1 MPEGR
6 CPEPF
11 APSELEGPSSDVPRV
26 RSART
31 VSVFTIPTNRSFA
44 DALVAGLIAR
54 YGRDPLSL
62 ARGRILLPNN
72 RAVRSITDAFVRASG
87 SGLVLPRLIPI
98 GDSELAERI
107 GGALD
112 PADLDDPV
120 RPAVDP
126 LQRLLA
132 LAKLVRRDGESA
144 AEAMRMA
151 ADLART
157 LDALLIE
164 EIEPVQLAQAAADAP
179 ELAGHWQVSLDRIR
193 AILEQWPRRLEEL
206 GRVDLAERRSI
217 LLRRLAKR
225 WASEPPSGFTVAA
238 GITTAAPAI
247 ATLLARVAVL
257 PEGMV
262 VLPGLSLAGLA
273 PDAEWEAL
281 GPDEHGRGEHSH
293 PQYHLKLLLDRM
305 GVAREEVRLWPR
317 LGIAASP
324 PQRSRAVANAMSL
337 AEFSEKWID
346 LKPAERRLS
355 GIHAAVLPDAA
366 AEGQAVA
373 LAIRRALEEPG
384 RTVAL
389 VTPDRVLAGRVSAL
403 LGRWGIEA
411 DDSAGRSLSELVSGT
426 LLLGIAAAM
435 AEELAPVPLLA
446 VLKHPLV
453 GGEEAERLRWLDDV
467 RLLDLALRGP
477 RPAVGLAGLDRH
489 FASKENDSKLNG
501 CLAAWQ
507 RVRPK
512 LILLDGHSSE
522 PLSLVEF
529 VAKLTAAVEG
539 LAGDSAWRRHDGRM
553 AAELLASMQASPEAA
568 QFEVAPED
576 WTPILRQLLEGQS
589 VRPPYGGHPRVFIW
603 GLLEARLQQ
612 ADVMILGGLNEG
624 AWPALPQPDP
634 WLAPKIRAN
643 LGLPGLE
650 FRTGLSAHDFA
661 SALGAPQVLITRA
674 KRDGRS
680 PTVASRF
687 WLRLEAMT
695 GGIPRDLPLERL
707 TAALHD
713 PGLPKPVER
722 PAPGASADQRPK
734 EIWVT
739 QVDRLK
745 ADPFAFYASA
755 ILKLRPLDPV
765 DADYSARWKGDEVH
779 KVFEAWLK
787 HDDCNPDR
795 LRTRAEQL
803 LAGEAV
809 HPMLRALWSPRLLEA
824 IDWIA
829 ERERVNQ
836 AEGRK
841 PLEAEISGETPLAG
855 ILVHGRADRIDRLSD
870 GGLAIV
876 DYKTGRPPAKK
887 AIEAGFALQLGL
899 LGLIGRAG
907 GFEGVTGEPEA
918 FEYWSLIRDRGGFG
932 KCVRAD
938 KDLKE
943 GEFLDR
949 AYRSFADVAVKW
961 LSGDEPFTAK
971 LNPAYAPYGDYD
983 QLMRLEEWYGRG

>member
-1 MPEGR
+1 MPEAAER
-6 CPEPF
+6 
-11 APSELEGPSSDVPRV
+11 
-26 RSART
+26 ARHPA
-31 VSVFTIPTNRSFA
+31 VFTIPTNRSFA

-72 RAVRSITDAFVRASG
+72 RAVRSITGAFVRASG

-98 GDSELAERI
+98 GDPELDERV

-120 RPAVDP
+120 PPAVDP

-132 LAKLVRRDGESA
+132 LAELVRSDGESA

-164 EIEPVQLAQAAADAP
+164 EIEPSRLAEAATDAP
-179 ELAGHWQVSLDRIR
+179 ELGGHWQISLDRLR
-193 AILEQWPRRLEEL
+193 AILEQWPRRLWEL
-206 GRVDLAERRSI
+206 GRIDLAERRNM

-225 WASEPPSGFTVAA
+225 WAGEPPAGFTVAA

-247 ATLLARVAVL
+247 AALLARVATL

-262 VLPGLSLAGLA
+262 VLPGLSLAA
-273 PDAEWEAL
+273 VMPDEEWDAL
-281 GPDEHGRGEHSH
+281 GPDEDGRGEHSH
-293 PQYHLKLLLDRM
+293 PQYHLKLLLDRI

-324 PQRSRAVANAMSL
+324 PQRARAVSNAMTS
-337 AEFSEKWID
+337 AEFSEKWIE
-346 LKPAERRLS
+346 LKPADRRLS

-366 AEGQAVA
+366 AEAQAVA
-373 LAIRRALEEPG
+373 LSIRQTLEEPG

-389 VTPDRVLAGRVSAL
+389 VTPDRVLARRVSAL

-411 DDSAGRSLSELVSGT
+411 DDSAGRSLSELPSGT

-446 VLKHPLV
+446 LLKHPLV
-453 GGEEAERLRWLDDV
+453 GGDEAERLRWLDDV

-477 RPAVGLAGLDRH
+477 RPAGGLAGLDRH
-489 FASKENDSKLNG
+489 FAAKEDEPKLKG

-507 RVRPK
+507 RIRPRVEV
-512 LILLDGHSSE
+512 LDGHARE
-522 PLSLVEF
+522 PLPLALFVVKF
-529 VAKLTAAVEG
+529 VAGAEA
-539 LAGDSAWRRHDGRM
+539 LAGDSAWRGQDGRL
-553 AAELLASMQASPEAA
+553 AADLIAEIEASPEAA
-568 QFEVAPED
+568 EFKVSPED
-576 WTPILRQLLEGQS
+576 WLPILRQLLEGQS
-589 VRPPYGGHPRVFIW
+589 VRPAYGGHPRVFIW

-624 AWPALPQPDP
+624 VWPALPQPDP

-650 FRTGLSAHDFA
+650 YRIGLSAHDFA
-661 SALGAPQVLITRA
+661 SALGAPRVLITRA
-674 KRDGRS
+674 RRDGRS

-695 GGIPRDLPLERL
+695 GGIPRDIPLERL
-707 TAALHD
+707 TAALDD
-713 PGLPKPVER
+713 PGPPNPVER
-722 PAPGASADQRPK
+722 PAPVASAEQRPK

-755 ILKLRPLDPV
+755 ILKLRQLDPA

-787 HDDCNPDR
+787 QDDCNPGR
-795 LRTRAEQL
+795 LRARAEQL
-803 LAGEAV
+803 LASEAI

-824 IDWIA
+824 IDWIT
-829 ERERVNQ
+829 ERERANQ

-855 ILVHGRADRIDRLSD
+855 ILVHGRADRIDRLGD

-876 DYKTGRPPAKK
+876 DYKTGKPPAKK

-907 GFEGVTGEPEA
+907 GFEGVTGEPEV
-918 FEYWSLIRDRGGFG
+918 FEYWSLIRDRGSFG

-938 KDLKE
+938 KEMEE

-949 AYRSFADVAVKW
+949 AYRSFADAAAKW

>member
-1 MPEGR
+1 MPEAAER
-6 CPEPF
+6 
-11 APSELEGPSSDVPRV
+11 
-26 RSART
+26 ARHPA
-31 VSVFTIPTNRSFA
+31 VFTIPTNRSFA
-44 DALVAGLIAR
+44 DSLVAGLIAR

-87 SGLVLPRLIPI
+87 TGLVLPRLIPI
-98 GDSELAERI
+98 GDPELDERI

-112 PADLDDPV
+112 PVDLDDPV
-120 RPAVDP
+120 PPAVDP

-132 LAKLVRRDGESA
+132 LAELVRSDGESA

-164 EIEPVQLAQAAADAP
+164 EIEPATLAEAAADAP
-179 ELAGHWQVSLDRIR
+179 ELAGHWQISLDRLR
-193 AILEQWPRRLEEL
+193 AILEQWPTRLKAL
-206 GRVDLAERRSI
+206 GRIDVAERRNM

-225 WASEPPSGFTVAA
+225 WAGEPPAGFTVAA

-247 ATLLARVAVL
+247 AALLARVATL

-262 VLPGLSLAGLA
+262 VLPGLSLAA
-273 PDAEWEAL
+273 VMPEEEWDAL
-281 GPDEHGRGEHSH
+281 GPDEDGRGEHSH
-293 PQYHLKLLLDRM
+293 PQYHLKLLLDRI
-305 GVAREEVRLWPR
+305 GVARAEVRLWPR
-317 LGIAASP
+317 LGIAAST
-324 PQRSRAVANAMSL
+324 PQRARAVSNAMTS
-337 AEFSEKWID
+337 AEFSEKWIE
-346 LKPAERRLS
+346 LKPADRRLS

-366 AEGQAVA
+366 AEAQAVA
-373 LAIRRALEEPG
+373 LAIRQTLEEPG
-384 RTVAL
+384 RIVAL
-389 VTPDRVLAGRVSAL
+389 VTPDRVLARRVSAL

-411 DDSAGRSLSELVSGT
+411 DDSAGRSLSELPSGT

-446 VLKHPLV
+446 LLKHPLV
-453 GGEEAERLRWLDDV
+453 GGDEAERLKWLDHV

-477 RPAVGLAGLDRH
+477 RPAGGLAGLDRH
-489 FASKENDSKLNG
+489 FAAKEDEPKLKG

-507 RVRPK
+507 RIRPRVEA
-512 LILLDGHSSE
+512 LGGHGQE
-522 PLSLVEF
+522 PLPLALF
-529 VAKLTAAVEG
+529 VAKLVAGAEA
-539 LAGDSAWRRHDGRM
+539 LAGQSAWRGQAGRL
-553 AAELLASMQASPEAA
+553 AADLLAAIQASPEAA
-568 QFEVAPED
+568 QFKLSPED
-576 WTPILRQLLEGQS
+576 WLPILRQLLEGQS

-624 AWPALPQPDP
+624 VWPALPKPDP

-650 FRTGLSAHDFA
+650 YRIGLSAHDFA
-661 SALGAPQVLITRA
+661 SALGAPKVLITRA
-674 KRDGRS
+674 RRDGRS

-695 GGIPRDLPLERL
+695 EGGIPHDTALERL
-707 TAALHD
+707 TAALDD
-713 PGLPKPVER
+713 PGPPKPVGR
-722 PAPGASADQRPK
+722 PAPLASPEQRPK

-755 ILKLRPLDPV
+755 ILKLRQLDPA
-765 DADYSARWKGDEVH
+765 DADFSARWKGDEVH
-779 KVFEAWLK
+779 KAFEAWLK
-787 HDDCNPDR
+787 QDNCDPDR
-795 LRTRAEQL
+795 LRDRAEKL
-803 LAGEAV
+803 LATEAI

-829 ERERVNQ
+829 ERERANQ

-841 PLEAEISGETPLAG
+841 PLKAEISGETALAG
-855 ILVHGRADRIDRLSD
+855 IVVHGRADRIDRLAD

-876 DYKTGRPPAKK
+876 DYKTGKPPAKK

-907 GFEGVTGEPEA
+907 GFKGVTGEPEV
-918 FEYWSLIRDRGGFG
+918 FEYWSLVRDRGGFG

-938 KDLKE
+938 KDMEE

-949 AYRSFADVAVKW
+949 AYRSFADAAAKW
-961 LSGDEPFTAK
+961 LSGNEPFTAK